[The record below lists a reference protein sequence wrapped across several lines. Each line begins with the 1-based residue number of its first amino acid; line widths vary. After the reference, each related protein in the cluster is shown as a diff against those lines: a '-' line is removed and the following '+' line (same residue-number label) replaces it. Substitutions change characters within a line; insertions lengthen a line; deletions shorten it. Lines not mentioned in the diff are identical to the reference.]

1 MYFKHIMFLIL
12 LQTKSLKSKRDDF
25 IAPVFGCLSHNFK
38 SNIAKSKKD
47 TLKIDLTGI
56 KDQVKKDIK

>member
-25 IAPVFGCLSHNFK
+25 ISPIFGYLSHNFK